1 MPAKTDRI
9 QDTELRESLVQAQAS
24 LRSGDFEDV
33 VKRSAEAY
41 AELLRRKPE
50 LTQGPNMIRNVLF
63 FPNLGARLQLNSTTS
78 APEIIYD
85 REKFIFSE
93 AITYFEFTVDS
104 LVKNGV

>member
-1 MPAKTDRI
+1 MANKLDRI
-9 QDTELRESLVQAQAS
+9 RDSELRESLAQAHAS
-24 LRSGDFEDV
+24 LRSGDFQDV
-33 VKRSAEAY
+33 VKRSSEAY

-50 LTQGPNMIRNVLF
+50 LTKGPNMIRNVLF

-104 LVKNGV
+104 LIKNGV